1 MKQSEKTPITTV
13 GPKGINNRFKSS
25 NTVAGRRAISPVIAT
40 VIIVAVTIAVA
51 IAVAFWMTGIIGL
64 FTGFEQLQIVSIYDD
79 AEGIHL
85 SVKNTGTQTAT
96 ITDIAINGRPCSVIT
111 CIIEPNI
118 PAQPLAVRSGDTV
131 NIVIR
136 NVDLENLGPG
146 TSVEVKLL
154 TASGKEYPK
163 LIVLQGW
170 QSRVGIHLRLG
181 SPSGTYSSTQT
192 NEGKYNV
199 TIKVSLPVENIGT
212 QSIKITVAIKDING
226 IPCNKENCTILDPK
240 LPIELKPYEE
250 KTIEITASIP
260 FDEQPTNPL
269 TVIIELKSDGQT
281 IAWSTVYL
289 TQENQNNQQSG
300 NQNHAE

>member
-1 MKQSEKTPITTV
+1 M
-13 GPKGINNRFKSS
+13 
-25 NTVAGRRAISPVIAT
+25 AGRRAISPVIAT

-85 SVKNTGTQTAT
+85 TVKNTGTQTAT

-181 SPSGTYSSTQT
+181 SPSGTYSSTPSSDGGYT
-192 NEGKYNV
+192 
-199 TIKVSLPVENIGT
+199 VSIDIEIPVEGNIGT
-212 QSIKITVAIKDING
+212 QSVNITGVVIKDIGGKEILRCEKNG
-226 IPCNKENCTILDPK
+226 KGVCTIDPE
-240 LPIELKPYEE
+240 LPIELKPYDE
-250 KTIEITASIP
+250 KINIKITAYIR
-260 FDEQPTNPL
+260 FDEHPPNPL

>member
-1 MKQSEKTPITTV
+1 
-13 GPKGINNRFKSS
+13 
-25 NTVAGRRAISPVIAT
+25 
-40 VIIVAVTIAVA
+40 
-51 IAVAFWMTGIIGL
+51 
-64 FTGFEQLQIVSIYDD
+64 D

-85 SVKNTGTQTAT
+85 TVKNTGTQTAT
-96 ITDIAINGRPCSVIT
+96 ITDIAINGRPCSVMT

-118 PAQPLAVRSGDTV
+118 PARPLAIRSGDSV

-181 SPSGTYSSTQT
+181 SPSGTYSSTPS
-192 NEGKYNV
+192 EGGYTVK
-199 TIKVSLPVENIGT
+199 IDIEIRVEGNIGT
-212 QSIKITVAIKDING
+212 QSVKITGVVIKDIG
-226 IPCNKENCTILDPK
+226 GKEILCCEKNEEGVCTIDPE
-240 LPIELKPYEE
+240 LPIELKPYDEE
-250 KTIEITASIP
+250 IKTIKITAYIP
-260 FDEQPTNPL
+260 FDKQPPNPL

-281 IAWSTVYL
+281 IAQYTVNL
-289 TQENQNNQQSG
+289 TGESETTNKND
-300 NQNHAE
+300 

>member
-1 MKQSEKTPITTV
+1 MV

-25 NTVAGRRAISPVIAT
+25 NAVAGRRAISPVIAT

-85 SVKNTGTQTAT
+85 TVKNTGTQTAT

-118 PAQPLAVRSGDTV
+118 PAQPLAVRSGDSV

-170 QSRVGIHLRLG
+170 QSRVGIHLTLSG
-181 SPSGTYSSTQT
+181 SPSGTY
-192 NEGKYNV
+192 KYKQSNGV
-199 TIKVSLPVENIGT
+199 YTVEEIKVSLPVKNIGT

-226 IPCNKENCTILDPK
+226 IPCNEPICTILDPK

-250 KTIEITASIP
+250 KTIEITASVSIT
-260 FDEQPTNPL
+260 FDGDPPDSLKVT
-269 TVIIELKSDGQT
+269 IELKSDGQT
-281 IAWSTVYL
+281 IAQSTVYL
-289 TQENQNNQQSG
+289 TQEGQNNQQSG
-300 NQNHAE
+300 NQNNT

>member
-1 MKQSEKTPITTV
+1 M
-13 GPKGINNRFKSS
+13 
-25 NTVAGRRAISPVIAT
+25 AGRRAISPVIAT

-85 SVKNTGTQTAT
+85 TVKNTGTQTAT
-96 ITDIAINGRPCSVIT
+96 ITDIAINGRPCSVMT

-118 PAQPLAVRSGDTV
+118 PAQPLAIRSGDSV

-170 QSRVGIHLRLG
+170 QSRVGIHLRLSG
-181 SPSGTYSSTQT
+181 SPSGTYSLTSSGGGNTVDT
-192 NEGKYNV
+192 VNIV
-199 TIKVSLPVENIGT
+199 ISLPVENIGT
-212 QSIKITVAIKDING
+212 QSVKITGVVIKDIDGN
-226 IPCNKENCTILDPK
+226 IEIECDNKAEECTINPE
-240 LPIELKPYEE
+240 LPIELKPYDESII
-250 KTIEITASIP
+250 KITASVSIT
-260 FDEQPTNPL
+260 FDGDPPDSL
-269 TVIIELKSDGQT
+269 KVIIELKSDGQT
-281 IAWSTVYL
+281 IAQSTVYL
-289 TQENQNNQQSG
+289 TQEDQNNQQSG
-300 NQNHAE
+300 NQNNT

>member
-1 MKQSEKTPITTV
+1 M
-13 GPKGINNRFKSS
+13 
-25 NTVAGRRAISPVIAT
+25 AGRRAISPVIAT

-85 SVKNTGTQTAT
+85 TVKNTGTQTAT

-118 PAQPLAVRSGDTV
+118 PAQPLAIRSGDTV

-170 QSRVGIHLRLG
+170 QSRVGIHLRLSG
-181 SPSGTYSSTQT
+181 SPSGTYEYEQG
-192 NEGKYNV
+192 NQGNIVNIE
-199 TIKVSLPVENIGT
+199 ISLPVKNIGT
-212 QSIKITVAIKDING
+212 QSVKITGVVIKDIDDN
-226 IPCNKENCTILDPK
+226 ILYDCDNKVEKCTINPE
-240 LPIELKPYEE
+240 LPIELKPYDESII
-250 KTIEITASIP
+250 TITPSVSISFEGDP
-260 FDEQPTNPL
+260 PDRL
-269 TVIIELKSDGQT
+269 TVIIELKSDGQP
-281 IAWSTVYL
+281 IAQFPVDL
-289 TQENQNNQQSG
+289 KKQSSP
-300 NQNHAE
+300 